1 MTLQLDQRNEIL
13 RIINNEL
20 REQAAKQMRLEKEL
34 NEAREENIAIQQKL
48 GGQGFLTESLRVE
61 MEMIKKRNVETAYLE
76 RAVEDLQR
84 TVDQLKSQLS
94 TDLVGVK
101 NQMTNLS
108 INQETKL
115 KLVEEK
121 ATAKKEDPDA
131 VKITGELK
139 ARLVDYDRRIG
150 GLEVKFAEADLT
162 VQNQDKKVSDFS
174 KLLKEQDLRQFK
186 NEIRISQLE
195 NRQQV
200 NEQRLSNDG
209 RRII

>member
-1 MTLQLDQRNEIL
+1 
-13 RIINNEL
+13 
-20 REQAAKQMRLEKEL
+20 
-34 NEAREENIAIQQKL
+34 
-48 GGQGFLTESLRVE
+48 
-61 MEMIKKRNVETAYLE
+61 MIKKRNVETAYLE

>member
-1 MTLQLDQRNEIL
+1 MQLDQRNEIL